1 MKMFREIIFIAVFA
15 ISSNLCAQTGIG
27 DVSFTPRSI
36 LHTHINSAS
45 GNGLQITNTTTGN
58 GANNLGFSI
67 FSNGND
73 YSLKNNQN
81 GFLNIFTN
89 GTERMRILSNGNI
102 GIGTTNPSF
111 SFEVNGSLGV
121 IGDAVF
127 SGGYVNFGSVS
138 GIAGYGFRDSSGV
151 LEYKHSSSSSW
162 TPFSLPPTFP
172 GNTEWWIR
180 PTSALYIQPMANAN
194 IRVYDAAQ
202 TYGLWYDGS
211 SNQYAIYARTSS
223 ASAITAAVTGFS
235 DVSGNQTYGYLG
247 YQGDYSFASQT
258 ISGSAVYGVV
268 DDPNRTAGFF
278 RTTGNASV
286 AANINYSSSWIA
298 NYNYVENSDASS
310 NPSASYSQLDVSN
323 STLGGAQVAV
333 KGYSLRTATSG
344 NNGYTVGGYFTGDGV
359 SQDSYGVKG
368 AAIATSGNNTGGY
381 FYAAATTSSS
391 IGPSIG
397 IYAESA
403 DIDAGIGVFGVG
415 NGATAYDTPN
425 SAGAGGAFFGNRYG
439 AFAKQ
444 NSSTAGTG
452 YYFGMTY
459 TGVIGYATVTANDL
473 FHFGINGIANANG
486 NTNGKR
492 SGGVLGSFED
502 ANSYNSWGS
511 LGYYSSGGSYYSG
524 YGSAT
529 AWTTGGGKSATGKSG
544 VAFGGY
550 GDLYGSWFRGEI
562 YGMALKGE
570 RYGLYV
576 DGKQYTNDII
586 AVVTPSASKAT
597 KTATYVQTS
606 MSVDVYAKGTA
617 TVTNNQATVQFAPEF
632 SELISETEEVIV
644 TITPIGRSANLYIES
659 TSSNGFVVKE
669 QTNPNTIGRPSPIRF
684 TWIAVATKKGYE
696 NPQNP
701 EEVMQNDYDKKL
713 DGFMFNENETTKSA
727 TPMWWDG
734 TKIRYDEAPKGQE
747 VASPKAL
754 QLMPKTSKDVQIGE
768 EKKSAKKPAAV
779 STEKGIR

>member
-1 MKMFREIIFIAVFA
+1 MKMFREIIFIAIFA

-58 GANNLGFSI
+58 GSSALGFSI

-102 GIGTTNPSF
+102 GIGTSNPSF
-111 SFEVNGSLGV
+111 TCEVNGSLGV

-151 LEYKHSSSSSW
+151 LEYKHSSSSFW

-223 ASAITAAVTGFS
+223 ASAITAAITGFS
-235 DVSGNQTYGYLG
+235 DVSGNQTYGHLG

-286 AANINYSSSWIA
+286 AANINYSSTWIA
-298 NYNYVENSDASS
+298 NYNYVENSSTTS

-333 KGYSLRTATSG
+333 KGYSLRSATSG
-344 NNGYTVGGYFTGDGV
+344 NNGYTIGGYFTGDGT
-359 SQDSYGVKG
+359 SQDSYGVRG
-368 AAIATSGNNTGGY
+368 AAIATSGINIGGY
-381 FYAAATTSSS
+381 FYAGSTTSASAGSS
-391 IGPSIG
+391 IGVKGISDKIADGIG
-397 IYAESA
+397 IF
-403 DIDAGIGVFGVG
+403 GIG
-415 NGATAYDTPN
+415 NATTGYIPPN
-425 SAGAGGAFFGNRYG
+425 SAGAGGSFAGERYG
-439 AFAKQ
+439 VYSTQ
-444 NSSTAGTG
+444 NSTTNGSAYSIAGTYGGLVADATAGGDNG
-452 YYFGMTY
+452 YHF
-459 TGVIGYATVTANDL
+459 GVIGQI
-473 FHFGINGIANANG
+473 FGNY
-486 NTNGKR
+486 KR
-492 SGGVLGSFED
+492 NGGVIGLSATSGT
-502 ANSYNSWGS
+502 WGS
-511 LGYYSSGGSYYSG
+511 LGYKISGAGNTYGLYYT
-524 YGSAT
+524 SAS
-529 AWTTGGGKSATGKSG
+529 TGAGKSNNIKSG
-544 VAFGGY
+544 IGSGGY
-550 GDLYGSWFRGEI
+550 GELFGSWTRGEI
-562 YGMALKGE
+562 YGMAVKGE

-586 AVVTPSASKAT
+586 AVVTPSTSKAT

-617 TVTNNQATVQFAPEF
+617 TVTNNQATVQFVPEF

-659 TSSNGFVVKE
+659 TSSNGFVVKD
-669 QTNPNTIGRPSPIRF
+669 QSNPNTIGRPSPIRF

-701 EEVMQNDYDKKL
+701 EEVLQNDYDKKL
-713 DGFMFNENETTKSA
+713 DGVMFNENETTKSA

-747 VASPKAL
+747 VANPKAM
-754 QLMPKTSKDVQIGE
+754 QLMPKSSKDVQIGE

-779 STEKGIR
+779 STEKEIR